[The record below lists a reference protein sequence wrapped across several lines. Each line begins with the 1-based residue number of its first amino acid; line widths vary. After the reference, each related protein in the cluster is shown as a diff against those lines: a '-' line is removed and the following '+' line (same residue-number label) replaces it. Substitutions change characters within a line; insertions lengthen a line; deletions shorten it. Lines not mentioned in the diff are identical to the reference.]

1 MRVRAAAPNLLD
13 RLVGYFAPGLA
24 VERIRDRTMLSM
36 VTGSGAGGYAGGK
49 RDRRATKNWRPGNG
63 SANADLLPELDTL
76 RSRNRDLVR
85 NVPIA
90 SGAVSTNKT
99 HVIGDGLALNATC
112 DRDAL
117 GISQERAAAHNKAAE
132 REWATFCETAD
143 FTGVQHLA
151 DMQYMLFGAVL
162 DSGDVFVL
170 RRYRDVGTRYALRL
184 QAIEADRV
192 TNPMWRADTTTLAGG
207 IEHDSDGVPVAVH
220 IADQHPGDIR
230 RTSMSWRRVQM
241 RFEDS
246 SPVVLHL
253 FDRSRPDLARGV
265 PYLAPVIEMLKSLG
279 DFTDAE
285 VRSALVAAMFAVFVE
300 KSPDAESSPLPTTG
314 EGSNGKDEVELGS
327 GAIID
332 LAEGEKI
339 TVASGARPNP
349 QFDPFMM
356 AMFRQIGVALE
367 LPVELLIKHFTASY
381 SASRAALEMAW
392 HTFRRR
398 RSWFARTLLQPV
410 YEMVIEEAVLRGYL
424 DCPGFEDPLLRA
436 AWCKATWSG
445 PVRLSLNPKLEAEAD
460 EIDLRNHLKTRQ
472 QVMTERTGGDFD
484 QKIEQGKREKAA
496 IDDAFPAAV
505 PAPPPSTEGSP
516 QVDEKA
522 EPEEDKEND
531 EP

>member
-13 RLVGYFAPGLA
+13 RIVGYFAPGRA
-24 VERIRDRTMLSM
+24 VERIRERTMLSM
-36 VTGSGAGGYAGGK
+36 VTGTGGYAGGK
-49 RDRRATKNWRPGNG
+49 RDRRATKNWRPGGG
-63 SANADLLPELDTL
+63 SANADLLPELETL
-76 RSRNRDLVR
+76 RDRNRDLVR

-90 SGAVSTNKT
+90 SGAISTNKT
-99 HVIGDGLALNATC
+99 HVIGDGLTLNATC
-112 DRDAL
+112 DREAL
-117 GISQERAAAHNKAAE
+117 GLSPEAAAAFNKAAE
-132 REWATFCETAD
+132 REWLTFCATAD
-143 FTGVQHLA
+143 FTRVQHLS
-151 DMQYMLFGAVL
+151 DFQYMLFGATL

-170 RRYRDVGTRYALRL
+170 RRYRDEGTRYALRL

-192 TNPMWRADTTTLAGG
+192 CNPHWRSDTQTLAGG
-207 IEHDSDGVPVAVH
+207 IEHDEAGVPIAVH

-230 RTSMSWRRVQM
+230 RTALTWRRVQM
-241 RFEDS
+241 RMDDGA
-246 SPVVLHL
+246 PIVLHI
-253 FDRSRPDLARGV
+253 FDRVRPDQARGI

-300 KSPDAESSPLPTTG
+300 KAPDSETSPLPSTG
-314 EGSNGKDEVELGS
+314 EGANGKDEIEMGS

-332 LAEGEKI
+332 LAEGEKV

-367 LPVELLIKHFTASY
+367 MPVELLIKHFTASY

-424 DCPGFEDPLLRA
+424 DCPGFDDPLLRA

-460 EIDLRNHLKTRQ
+460 EIDLRNHLKTHQ

-496 IDDAFPAAV
+496 IEEAFPAPA
-505 PAPPPSTEGSP
+505 APPASAAAP
-516 QVDEKA
+516 QVEEKP
-522 EPEEDKEND
+522 EPEEDKEDD

>member
-13 RLVGYFAPGLA
+13 RLVGYFSPGMA

-36 VTGSGAGGYAGGK
+36 VTGTGGYAGGK
-49 RDRRATKNWRPGNG
+49 RDRRATKNWRPGGG

-76 RSRNRDLVR
+76 RARNRDLVR

-90 SGAVSTNKT
+90 SGAIATNKT

-112 DRDAL
+112 DRDVL
-117 GISQERAAAHNKAAE
+117 GISQEAAAAFNKAAE
-132 REWATFCETAD
+132 REWASFCESAD
-143 FTGVQHLA
+143 FTGVQHFH
-151 DMQYMLFGAVL
+151 DMQYMLFGSVL
-162 DSGDVFVL
+162 ESGDIFVL
-170 RRYRDVGTRYALRL
+170 RRYRETGKRYALRL

-192 TNPMWRADTTTLAGG
+192 ANPLWRVDTPTIAGG
-207 IEHDSDGVPVAVH
+207 IEHDTDGVPIAVH
-220 IADQHPGDIR
+220 ITDQHPGDIR
-230 RTSMSWRRVQM
+230 RTSLAWRRVQM
-241 RFEDS
+241 RLDGDV
-246 SPVVLHL
+246 PIVLHL
-253 FDRSRPDLARGV
+253 FDRPRPDLARGA

-300 KSPDAESSPLPTTG
+300 KAPDADSSPLPTTG
-314 EGSNGKDEVELGS
+314 EGANGKDEIELGS

-332 LAEGEKI
+332 LAEGEKV
-339 TVASGARPNP
+339 TVASGQRPNP
-349 QFDPFMM
+349 QFDPFMLS
-356 AMFRQIGVALE
+356 MFRQIGVALE

-398 RSWFARTLLQPV
+398 RGWFARTLLQPV

-424 DCPGFEDPLLRA
+424 DCPGFEEPLKRA
-436 AWCKATWSG
+436 AWCKASWSG

-460 EIDLRNHLKTRQ
+460 EIDLRNHLKTHQ

-484 QKIEQGKREKAA
+484 QKIEQAKREQAS
-496 IDDAFPAAV
+496 IDDAFP
-505 PAPPPSTEGSP
+505 PAPAASAAPGASL
-516 QVDEKA
+516 DKA
-522 EPEEDKEND
+522 EPQQDKEDD